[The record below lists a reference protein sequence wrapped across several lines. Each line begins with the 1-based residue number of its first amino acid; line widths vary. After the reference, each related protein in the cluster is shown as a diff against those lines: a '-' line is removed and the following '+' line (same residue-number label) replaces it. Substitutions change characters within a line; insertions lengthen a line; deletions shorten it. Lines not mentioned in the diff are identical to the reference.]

1 MKIRKLPATEF
12 VFPIQMVLWGIK
24 LWLFCIGKT
33 RQWLL
38 ACRATHPLLVYI
50 WLIVQTQ
57 LCTFLIINQQSDK
70 EYIAECRQQPIQI
83 SNTLWILC
91 QHVYLLFAAF
101 CLKIP
106 MLFHFI
112 YLFVWLFIYFSLA
125 GFNKA
130 IKLHLLTFFTNPE
143 RWITLRKW
151 KNEIAW
157 VRFYPHINIL
167 SIILSLFNIILKFS
181 YQLPNK
187 YTFVDTSSIQWDF
200 SHYHKG
206 KEQ

>member
-1 MKIRKLPATEF
+1 MKELVGMRRNIIYEGICLQAMAVYTEALHARKCLDSASWWEVDIYLF
-12 VFPIQMVLWGIK
+12 V
-24 LWLFCIGKT
+24 
-33 RQWLL
+33 
-38 ACRATHPLLVYI
+38 
-50 WLIVQTQ
+50 
-57 LCTFLIINQQSDK
+57 
-70 EYIAECRQQPIQI
+70 
-83 SNTLWILC
+83 
-91 QHVYLLFAAF
+91 
-101 CLKIP
+101 
-106 MLFHFI
+106 